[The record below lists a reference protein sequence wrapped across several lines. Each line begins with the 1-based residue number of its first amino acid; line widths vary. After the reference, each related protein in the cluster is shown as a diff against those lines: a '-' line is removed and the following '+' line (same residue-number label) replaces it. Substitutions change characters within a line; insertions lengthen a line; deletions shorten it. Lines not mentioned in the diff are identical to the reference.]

1 MRFLKIFKNLFK
13 CSVFFFSFLNVDPTC
28 EIFFTSEIK
37 INVTEEEKRINEFK
51 ILNTIGKGSYSKVKH
66 VIREFKENGHLIE
79 EDYAMK
85 MMHKPTLRRE
95 RCCIYGKDGN
105 FDMSNLLEKV
115 YNEIEIHSLLA
126 THSNIVKL
134 FEMMEAEGHD
144 YLYLILEFWDLGQIS
159 KWDFTK
165 ETYFRDERIVE
176 FMVENK
182 LKEKEFETEAQKIE
196 AVSKVIFKDVL
207 WGLEYLHACCIAH
220 RDIKPDNIILNS
232 KDGKIKL
239 SDFSVSIQLPDH
251 EARQYN
257 CEGTIAFTAPET
269 HVPDQNGFLVFPT
282 DIWSVG
288 VTLFTFL
295 SQIVPFYAQSELEIQ
310 LNAQKQ
316 KVERLDNFS
325 EECNDI
331 IQKMLSKD
339 PLERPTASE
348 LLDHP
353 WFDEQ
358 ENTD

>member
-1 MRFLKIFKNLFK
+1 M
-13 CSVFFFSFLNVDPTC
+13 
-28 EIFFTSEIK
+28 
-37 INVTEEEKRINEFK
+37 
-51 ILNTIGKGSYSKVKH
+51 
-66 VIREFKENGHLIE
+66 
-79 EDYAMK
+79 
-85 MMHKPTLRRE
+85 
-95 RCCIYGKDGN
+95 
-105 FDMSNLLEKV
+105 
-115 YNEIEIHSLLA
+115 
-126 THSNIVKL
+126 
-134 FEMMEAEGHD
+134 
-144 YLYLILEFWDLGQIS
+144 
-159 KWDFTK
+159 
-165 ETYFRDERIVE
+165 
-176 FMVENK
+176 
-182 LKEKEFETEAQKIE
+182 
-196 AVSKVIFKDVL
+196 
-207 WGLEYLHACCIAH
+207 
-220 RDIKPDNIILNS
+220 
-232 KDGKIKL
+232 
-239 SDFSVSIQLPDH
+239 SIQLPDH